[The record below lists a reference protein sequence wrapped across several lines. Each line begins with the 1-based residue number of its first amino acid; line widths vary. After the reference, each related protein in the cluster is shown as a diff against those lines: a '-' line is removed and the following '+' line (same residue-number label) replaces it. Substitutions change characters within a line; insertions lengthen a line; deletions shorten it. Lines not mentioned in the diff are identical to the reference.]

1 MQLSRSTESMERS
14 RGELI
19 TVAAALSLLLKDSVS
34 PTPNGRPASA
44 S

>member
-19 TVAAALSLLLKDSVS
+19 TVAAALSLL
-34 PTPNGRPASA
+34 
-44 S
+44 